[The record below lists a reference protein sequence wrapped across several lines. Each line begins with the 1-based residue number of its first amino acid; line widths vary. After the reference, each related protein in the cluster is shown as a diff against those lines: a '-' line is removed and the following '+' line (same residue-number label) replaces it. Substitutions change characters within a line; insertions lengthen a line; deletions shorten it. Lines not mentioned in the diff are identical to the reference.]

1 MGVVASTFQRLGLT
15 PDLCERSHRRRRER
29 QAQDAALGRADA
41 LDAASSSDADSSGES
56 AVGAGGHASEALLRY
71 EFRGDVAEAAVA
83 NRARALPD
91 MSLTPGLRRALTG
104 PGEVV
109 KPQRLFHDL
118 QRSQADGAG
127 DRLAKWMGGEE
138 GRAWL
143 IQRETRLRAH
153 LPRGIKP

>member
-1 MGVVASTFQRLGLT
+1 MVNSFSG
-15 PDLCERSHRRRRER
+15 
-29 QAQDAALGRADA
+29 GR
-41 LDAASSSDADSSGES
+41 
-56 AVGAGGHASEALLRY
+56 ASEALSRY
-71 EFRGDVAEAAVA
+71 GDRGDVERAAVA
-83 NRARALPD
+83 DRARALPD
-91 MSLTPGLRRALTG
+91 MSLTTGLERALTG

-118 QRSQADGAG
+118 QRSKANGAG

-143 IQRETRLRAH
+143 LERETRLRAH